1 MLVSAENKS
10 SFRRRDNV
18 LTGKHILLI
27 GGDARHLEIIRTLST
42 LDAKISLA
50 GFEQLDDGFI
60 GASKYAMD
68 EIDWTTVDAIIL
80 PVSGMSADGW
90 IDTVFSNET
99 LSLSLE
105 QLEKTPKHCTIYT
118 GISNDFLDQLQ
129 TMAKRPLVKLME
141 RDDVAI
147 YNSIPTAEGAI
158 MMAIQHTDITIHNA
172 NVAVLGLGRI
182 GMTIARSFAA
192 LGAKVKVGA
201 HDSALLARISEMGLK
216 PFHTKHIQT
225 ELKDIDICIN
235 TIPARMITARVLTE
249 MPLHSL
255 IIDLA
260 SKPGGTDFRYAEKRG
275 MKAMLVP
282 GMPGIVAP
290 KTAGKI
296 LAAILADLLKSDE
309 LEDE

>member
-1 MLVSAENKS
+1 MLT
-10 SFRRRDNV
+10 D
-18 LTGKHILLI
+18 KHILLI

-60 GASKYAMD
+60 GASKITLD
-68 EIDWTTVDAIIL
+68 DVDWTTVDAIIL

-90 IDTVFSNET
+90 IETVFSNET
-99 LSLSLE
+99 LSLTLAQLE
-105 QLEKTPKHCTIYT
+105 QTPTHCTIYT
-118 GISNDFLDQLQ
+118 GISNDFLDQLHHK
-129 TMAKRPLVKLME
+129 AKRPLVRLME

-147 YNSIPTAEGAI
+147 FNSIPTAEGAL
-158 MMAIQHTDITIHNA
+158 MMAIQHTDFTIHGA

-182 GMTIARSFAA
+182 GMTIARSFDAI
-192 LGAKVKVGA
+192 GANVKVGA

-216 PFHTKHIQT
+216 PFHTKHILT
-225 ELKDIDICIN
+225 ELKDVDICIN
-235 TIPARMITARVLTE
+235 TIPSRMITARVLAE
-249 MPLHSL
+249 MPLHAF

-296 LAAILADLLKSDE
+296 LATILADQLKSDDE
-309 LEDE
+309 EDAS